1 MSSPASRR
9 GRPPRSTA
17 SSTPRST
24 RSQQVSST
32 PQSNAN
38 GSQATP
44 RASRRLQNENTVPS
58 SSPLM
63 YQSSSPVRAEQT
75 RMDISSPIRE
85 SSVADGETTPR
96 ATRTGMRGQ
105 QNLKILNLLSCS
117 KTNFCRLIAH
127 PLHVQLKPT
136 AKQQSS
142 GYSF

>member
-1 MSSPASRR
+1 MTMSSPARR

-44 RASRRLQNENTVPS
+44 RASRRLPNENTVPS

-63 YQSSSPVRAEQT
+63 YQSSSPVRGEQT

-85 SSVADGETTPR
+85 SSLADGETTPR
-96 ATRTGMRGQ
+96 ATRTGMRG
-105 QNLKILNLLSCS
+105 KI
-117 KTNFCRLIAH
+117 NFLVCWINPANVFRLISN
-127 PLHVQLKPT
+127 PLYVQLKPT
-136 AKQQSS
+136 AKQQPS
-142 GYSF
+142 GHSL